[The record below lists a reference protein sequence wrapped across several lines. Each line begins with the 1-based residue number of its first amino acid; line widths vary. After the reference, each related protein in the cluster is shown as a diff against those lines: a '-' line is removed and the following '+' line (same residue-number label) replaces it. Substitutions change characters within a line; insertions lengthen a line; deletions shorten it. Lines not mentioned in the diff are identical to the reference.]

1 MDLISPVPVFN
12 LYNSEWPIYTRQS
25 ISPPAK
31 FVRGKNN
38 TVGTALDS
46 IVASGVVISGGIVEG
61 SVLSNDVYVGTSSR
75 VLDSVLMDKVNVGEG
90 AVVKRAIIDKN
101 VKVPAGRR
109 DRPRP
114 RTGPRPRLQGH
125 RLRHHRPV
133 QGPAVP
139 EPGDAERALSAANL
153 HLVPDAVRAATEN
166 WPELRESVEKVAEVQ
181 AAAVGV
187 RTPGAGRRHGLQR
200 RRGPG
205 SLASGRAPA
214 ACKIRAMSSPD
225 LSSDSRAGC

>member
-31 FVRGKNN
+31 FVRGEKN

-46 IVASGVVISGGIVEG
+46 IVASGTVISGGIVEG

-75 VLDSVLMDKVNVGEG
+75 VLDSVLMDKVNIGEG
-90 AVVKRAIIDKN
+90 AVVKRSIIDKN
-101 VKVPAGRR
+101 VKIPAGAAIGLDAEL
-109 DRPRP
+109 DRARGFKV
-114 RTGPRPRLQGH
+114 TDSGITVLSKGQ
-125 RLRHHRPV
+125 V
-133 QGPAVP
+133 VP

-153 HLVPDAVRAATEN
+153 ILVPDAVKAATEH
-166 WPELRESVEKVAEVQ
+166 WPEMRESVDKVAEVQ

-187 RTPGAGRRHGLQR
+187 T
-200 RRGPG
+200 
-205 SLASGRAPA
+205 AP
-214 ACKIRAMSSPD
+214 RSSQAP
-225 LSSDSRAGC
+225 